1 MILLLDLCDQKHPL
15 SRDEFVL
22 PIARIVQRC
31 NRLPILRH
39 YIDFTAKDMDAAEG
53 MILCGTA
60 LRDNTFIRH
69 LDKFRWLQE
78 EQIPVLGICAGMQ
91 IIAAVWGGT
100 IEPGEEIGMTTIRTL
115 CENPLLEGRQEFPAY
130 ELHSFSPVPPDCFQ
144 ILAFSSRCSQVIGHH
159 SLPQFGVL
167 FHPEVRNEW
176 VVERFLHRC
185 GKEMD

>member
-22 PIARIVQRC
+22 PIARIVQGC
-31 NRLPILRH
+31 HRLPSLRH
-39 YIDFTAKDMDAAEG
+39 YKDLTRRDRDAAEG

-60 LRDNTFIRH
+60 LRDNIFIRH
-69 LDKFRWLQE
+69 LDRFCWLRE

-91 IIAAVWGGT
+91 VMTAVWGGT
-100 IEPGEEIGMTTIRTL
+100 IERGEEIGMTTIRTL
-115 CENPLLEGRQEFPAY
+115 YENPLLEGRKEFPAY
-130 ELHSFSPVPPDCFQ
+130 ELHNFSSVPPDCFQ
-144 ILAFSSRCSQVIGHH
+144 ILAVSSCCSQMISHH
-159 SLPQFGVL
+159 SFPLYGVL

-176 VVERFLHRC
+176 IVERFLNLC